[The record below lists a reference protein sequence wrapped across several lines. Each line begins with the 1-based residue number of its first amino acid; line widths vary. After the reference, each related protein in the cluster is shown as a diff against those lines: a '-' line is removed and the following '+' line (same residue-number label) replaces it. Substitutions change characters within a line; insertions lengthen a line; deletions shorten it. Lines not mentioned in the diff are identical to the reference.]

1 MKRLLSKELLPIHP
15 GWLISLIL
23 PLFSSFF
30 TEPTHMIAAAI
41 VLTLA
46 TCGVLYLAYAL
57 KQRGFNSTSRSLEAW
72 PFHPGWLVTWVLPLW
87 PFIFL
92 ERIPSHSLSGQ
103 QEAAIIAVIFAVV
116 GGGLF
121 YLDASAR
128 RNGRTPFQERFAK
141 EFRSLLP
148 AWLIAL
154 FAASSFVMTEGGG
167 NAIGVVLFCIACAL
181 MGASV
186 FGNEFNHRTLPL
198 LLAQPVP
205 RKSLWRIKMQALL
218 AALLS
223 AAILFALAV
232 IGRDVLPQ
240 RDFSLAFLLLMLLIP
255 IGCAFCSGPWLTLAT
270 RNVIGAVV
278 FSLAIPI
285 IIAMGGSILST
296 RFSAQETFGAGQV
309 SRFLAIY
316 FAVAFA
322 VYWLLAYWRG
332 YARFKSFEA
341 IESIAHE
348 ASAPFQIGVIS
359 DRFAERLLPKS
370 QGPFGALVKKE
381 LRLQQASYLLAGVFC
396 IVWLAVLGLKWA
408 RPGIN
413 ADYFLPLLFIYISIA
428 AITIGAVSVA
438 EERHLGLH
446 DWHLTL
452 PPSRLKQWLI
462 KIVVNFACSL
472 VLAVL
477 LPVALLGAAQLQ
489 FDALHDFSS
498 IPLFIVI
505 VFPLTVTAIA
515 IYASSIS
522 DNTLRAV
529 LGGLGLCVAIWASPV
544 ALFPVCTGL
553 FDFNEAAFSKGLLP
567 DNLMTLEWQRIFY
580 FGASLTVGTMILL
593 AIILSLAYANFR
605 FAGRSPRQLWGHALW
620 FFLPLSLLVTLLVN
634 LLQYWSA

>member
-1 MKRLLSKELLPIHP
+1 
-15 GWLISLIL
+15 
-23 PLFSSFF
+23 
-30 TEPTHMIAAAI
+30 
-41 VLTLA
+41 
-46 TCGVLYLAYAL
+46 
-57 KQRGFNSTSRSLEAW
+57 
-72 PFHPGWLVTWVLPLW
+72 
-87 PFIFL
+87 
-92 ERIPSHSLSGQ
+92 
-103 QEAAIIAVIFAVV
+103 
-116 GGGLF
+116 
-121 YLDASAR
+121 
-128 RNGRTPFQERFAK
+128 
-141 EFRSLLP
+141 LLP

-154 FAASSFVMTEGGG
+154 FAAVTAVMTEGEG
-167 NAIGVVLFCIACAL
+167 NDIGMALFCVACAL

-205 RKSLWRIKMQALL
+205 RKNLWRIKMLALF

-223 AAILFALAV
+223 AGILFALPV
-232 IGRDVLPQ
+232 IGRDVFGPQ
-240 RDFSLAFLLLMLLIP
+240 GDFKSVFLLLIA
-255 IGCAFCSGPWLTLAT
+255 IGCAFCSGPWLTLVT

-359 DRFAERLLPKS
+359 DRFADRLLPKS

-408 RPGIN
+408 RPEIN
-413 ADYFLPLLFIYISIA
+413 ADYFLPLLFIYISMA

-462 KIVVNFACSL
+462 KILVTFACSL

-477 LPVALLGAAQLQ
+477 LPVALLCAAQLQ

-498 IPLFIVI
+498 MPLFIVI
-505 VFPLTVTAIA
+505 VFPLTMTAVA

-529 LGGLGLCVAIWASPV
+529 LGGLGLCGAILVSV
-544 ALFPVCTGL
+544 VVLFPVCRGL

-567 DNLMTLEWQRIFY
+567 DNLMTLEWQRVLY

-605 FAGRSPRQLWGHALW
+605 FAGRSPRQLLGHALW